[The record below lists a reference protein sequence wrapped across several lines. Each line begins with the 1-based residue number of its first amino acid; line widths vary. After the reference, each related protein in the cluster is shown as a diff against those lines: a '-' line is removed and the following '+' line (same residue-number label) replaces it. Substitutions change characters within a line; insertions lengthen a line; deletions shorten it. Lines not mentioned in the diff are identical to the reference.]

1 MKRLTDD
8 RGNILVFAA
17 MVLMVL
23 LLLAGLVID
32 FGRAYLVQAQ
42 LQAAID
48 AAALAGAGE
57 VILKMED
64 LGEDEVRM
72 WYEINPN
79 EAQSEALRV
88 FGANASA
95 QDFDRQGIALVSVVI
110 NVENGNQ
117 VRVTVVADIQTF
129 LVGPLMKV
137 VDNSTSFM
145 QLRLRRTAVAEARG
159 L

>member
-1 MKRLTDD
+1 MKRLKDD
-8 RGNILVFAA
+8 QGSVLAFAA
-17 MVLMVL
+17 MVFTVL

-57 VILKMED
+57 VMLKVEE
-64 LGEDEVRM
+64 LGEGEVRL
-72 WYEINPN
+72 WYEIEPD
-79 EAQSEALRV
+79 EAESEALRV
-88 FGANASA
+88 FSANASA
-95 QDFDRQGIALVSVVI
+95 QRFVQQGIAVVSVVI

-117 VRVTVVADIQTF
+117 VRVTAVADIQTF

-137 VDNSTSFM
+137 VDNSTSLM